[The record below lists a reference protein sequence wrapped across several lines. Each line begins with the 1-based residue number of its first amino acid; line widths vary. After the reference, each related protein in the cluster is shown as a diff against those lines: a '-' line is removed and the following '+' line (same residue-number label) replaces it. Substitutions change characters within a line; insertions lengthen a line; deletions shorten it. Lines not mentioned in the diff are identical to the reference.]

1 MIHRK
6 NFFNQP
12 VKNGKVKYQNIRKVA
27 TGQRDDYTA
36 GFLSDYIYFKNHYKM
51 ITVNNKH

>member
-1 MIHRK
+1 MIDRK

-12 VKNGKVKYQNIRKVA
+12 VKNDKVKYQNIRKIA